1 MLGGK
6 LVEITDDSN
15 EAYTADNEMK
25 FKTIMPKSSLC
36 EYIDACMLDKGTVS
50 VPNTTS
56 VDPDVNK
63 TRVKRTFRNCEQF
76 SNCIT
81 ETNNKQIYNIKDI
94 DVVMAMYN
102 LLKYIRKFI
111 LILQR

>member
-25 FKTIMPKSSLC
+25 FKTTMPKSSLC
-36 EYIDACMLDKGTVS
+36 EYIDACMLDKETVS

-56 VDPDVNK
+56 VDPGNV
-63 TRVKRTFRNCEQF
+63 QF
-76 SNCIT
+76 IKIYQEVYFDIT
-81 ETNNKQIYNIKDI
+81 EMN
-94 DVVMAMYN
+94 
-102 LLKYIRKFI
+102 
-111 LILQR
+111 